1 MKTLQR
7 TIAIVELLLIFPAG
21 LFMTAL
27 FVRNLQPSQYEP
39 ARSAQ
44 RIVDWFSAR
53 TGLGLYVCLMML
65 PLAALVIGLASV
77 VRTWRRDP
85 EFRQATLRI
94 VGAVR
99 THVASLLIAAVT
111 VIAGGI
117 LGIVALHVIT
127 DCIAA

>member
-1 MKTLQR
+1 MKTLRR
-7 TIAIVELLLIFPAG
+7 TIAILELLLIFPAV

-27 FVRNLQPSQYEP
+27 FVRNLQPQQYEP

-65 PLAALVIGLASV
+65 PLIALVIGVASV
-77 VRTWRRDP
+77 VRTWRRDA
-85 EFRQATLRI
+85 EFREASLRI
-94 VGAVR
+94 LATVR

-127 DCIAA
+127 D